1 MIIAVTLSENNEID
15 FLFECEKN
23 KPSTSPS
30 SSSQSPEP
38 PVEYARPQFSSIIER
53 IERAYVTYL
62 ARRSHIFL
70 IQFNLTSQKD
80 TQRVQRVPERLEKE
94 RERART
100 KVGVRM
106 RTRTLASTI

>member
-62 ARRSHIFL
+62 ASLPHIF
-70 IQFNLTSQKD
+70 D
-80 TQRVQRVPERLEKE
+80 T
-94 RERART
+94 T
-100 KVGVRM
+100 
-106 RTRTLASTI
+106 